1 MPVAARKLCAPM
13 SRARSFPPLAR
24 ADARVLILGSMP
36 GAESL
41 RRREY
46 YAHPH
51 NQFWPIMGALFGA
64 GRELPYDERVARLLD
79 RGVAVWDVLKH
90 CERPGSLDSA
100 IVRDSEVV
108 NDFGAFFRAHPAID
122 AIFFNGAKSESVFR
136 RAVALPGRPPR
147 CTRLPSTSPAHAGVS
162 RAAKLAA
169 WRRIGETL

>member
-1 MPVAARKLCAPM
+1 MT
-13 SRARSFPPLAR
+13 RARSFPPLAR

-64 GRELPYDERVARLLD
+64 GRELPYDARVQRLLE

-90 CERPGSLDSA
+90 CERPGSLDGS
-100 IVRDSEVV
+100 IVPGSEIV

-136 RAVALPGRPPR
+136 REVALPGRAPR
-147 CTRLPSTSPAHAGVS
+147 CARLPSTSPAHAGVS
-162 RAAKLAA
+162 PAAKLAA
-169 WRRIGETL
+169 WRRIGDSL

>member
-1 MPVAARKLCAPM
+1 M

-24 ADARVLILGSMP
+24 RDARLLILGSMP

-64 GRELPYDERVARLLD
+64 GRELPYRERVARLLD
-79 RGVAVWDVLKH
+79 RGIAVWDVLKA

-100 IVRDSEVV
+100 IVPGSEVV
-108 NDFGAFFRAHPAID
+108 NDFRAFFRRHPGIGAIC
-122 AIFFNGAKSESVFR
+122 FNGAKSESVFA
-136 RAVALPGRPPR
+136 RAVRPGLARADLR
-147 CTRLPSTSPAHAGVS
+147 LTRLPSTSPAHAGLS

-169 WRRIGETL
+169 WRRIGESL

>member
-1 MPVAARKLCAPM
+1 MAQAW
-13 SRARSFPPLAR
+13 SFPPLAR

-64 GRELPYDERVARLLD
+64 GRELPYARRVERLLEH
-79 RGVAVWDVLKH
+79 GVAVWDVLKR
-90 CERPGSLDSA
+90 CERSGSLDSA
-100 IVRDSEVV
+100 IVRDSEVA
-108 NDFGAFFRAHPAID
+108 NDFRAFFRRHPDIG
-122 AIFFNGAKSESVFR
+122 AIFFNGARSEAVFAR
-136 RAVALPGRPPR
+136 RVSPRLGGRPLR
-147 CTRLPSTSPAHAGVS
+147 CTRLPSTSPAHAGLS

-169 WRRIGETL
+169 WRHIEESL